1 MLPPTIN
8 LLDETRRELKTMKDD
23 FGEQKEESDQLW
35 SALDDLEQYTRKN
48 SLEIHGIP
56 QDAYSNTDAAVIKVA
71 EALNI
76 TVEPEDIEIS
86 HKIMRGKA
94 IIVKFCNHKVK
105 SKIYKERV
113 KLKHVKISDLFPSY
127 PSTRQQHRIFIN
139 ENLTAYRR
147 RMAGKANK
155 RRQEGTL
162 FSFWTLDGK
171 VYIKTSPDGA
181 PVRISSDEDLDNL

>member
-1 MLPPTIN
+1 MKDSVNFNEKELEDLKDSLLKTKDENKSLKI

-105 SKIYKERV
+105 SKI
-113 KLKHVKISDLFPSY
+113 LQG
-127 PSTRQQHRIFIN
+127 TRQI
-139 ENLTAYRR
+139 
-147 RMAGKANK
+147 KAC
-155 RRQEGTL
+155 
-162 FSFWTLDGK
+162 
-171 VYIKTSPDGA
+171 
-181 PVRISSDEDLDNL
+181 

>member
-1 MLPPTIN
+1 
-8 LLDETRRELKTMKDD
+8 MKDD
-23 FGEQKEESDQLW
+23 FREQKEESDQLW
-35 SALDDLEQYTRKN
+35 SALYDLEQYTQKN

-56 QDAYSNTDAAVIKVA
+56 EDAYSNTDAAVIKVA

-94 IIVKFCNHKVK
+94 IIVKFCNHQVK
-105 SKIYKERV
+105 SKIYKEHV

-127 PSTRQQHRIFIN
+127 PSTGQQHRIFVH

-162 FSFWTLDGK
+162 FSFWTLDSK

-181 PVRISSDEDLDNL
+181 PVRISSEEDLDNL